1 MIFAREKMDT
11 ARPSVVTL
19 TRRVSIEK
27 ISDGIFFFL
36 LLLLFFFFWS
46 TRASLSLECGACIY
60 TSLMEREEGETL
72 EDPMAE
78 RADPLGRRQATTRKQ
93 GSTLSRVPGPVRN
106 NDTPPSREYSRL
118 GFSVFGS
125 HVAAALPTVT
135 R

>member
-36 LLLLFFFFWS
+36 LLLFFFFWS

-60 TSLMEREEGETL
+60 TSLMEREEGEKHSRTRWRRGPIL
-72 EDPMAE
+72 LAVGRLQRGNKGVHCRVY
-78 RADPLGRRQATTRKQ
+78 RALYATTTRRRAE
-93 GSTLSRVPGPVRN
+93 STLDSGFPYSVLMSR
-106 NDTPPSREYSRL
+106 RL
-118 GFSVFGS
+118 CR
-125 HVAAALPTVT
+125 P
-135 R
+135 